1 MGYIIACDFDGT
13 VTATD
18 TIVAI
23 IKHFAADKGTP
34 IVEKIL
40 NQEISI
46 QQGVTELFRLLP
58 SGKKEEIIKFALE
71 EVKLRPGF
79 QSLLDE
85 AQRLD
90 IPFYIVSGGMHF
102 FIDPILEQFDGIT
115 QVFANDVDFSGNTME
130 VIWTHPCDAQC
141 SGDCGTCKPSIVR
154 QLVTDEK
161 VIAIGDSVT
170 DLKLLELADIAFTT
184 SKLTTFAEDKGI
196 PHHHFDDFTDIH
208 LSEVIE

>member
-23 IKHFAADKGTP
+23 IKRFAPENGTP
-34 IVEKIL
+34 IVKQIL

-46 QQGVTELFRLLP
+46 QHGVTELFRLLP
-58 SGKKEEIIKFALE
+58 CDKKDEVIQFALE

-79 QSLLDE
+79 QKLLDD
-85 AQRLD
+85 ARVLK
-90 IPFYIVSGGMHF
+90 IPFYIISGGMHF
-102 FIDPILEQFDGIT
+102 FIDPILKQFNGIT
-115 QVFANDVDFSGNTME
+115 QAFANEVDFSGRTME

-141 SGDCGTCKPSIVR
+141 TGQCGTCKPSIVR
-154 QLVTDEK
+154 QLVTDER

-170 DLKLLELADIAFTT
+170 DLKLLAIADVAFTT
-184 SKLTTFAEDKGI
+184 SKLTQFAREKGI
-196 PHHHFDDFTDIH
+196 DHHHFETFDDIN
-208 LSEVIE
+208 LSEVIS